1 MSHDEGQRCLCVS
14 EHRPYPLELQRHH
27 LLPLSLGGLDEPD
40 NIVYLCPTTHIANVH
55 ELLRLM
61 FSTGR
66 TLTDHELQAIYP
78 VPVSRY
84 AADLARTGYRLFTA
98 TEEST
103 P

>member
-1 MSHDEGQRCLCVS
+1 MSHDEGQRCMCVA
-14 EHRPYPLELQRHH
+14 EHRPYPLELERHH
-27 LLPLSLGGLDEPD
+27 ILPKYLGGSDEPD
-40 NIVYLCPTTHIANVH
+40 NLVFIDPTTHANAH

-66 TLTDHELQAIYP
+66 ALTDHELQAVYP

-98 TEEST
+98 HT
-103 P
+103 